1 MFMTLPDMLI
11 LESEKYALDDNL
23 KKLEKLEQKGVI
35 IVFGCLENPKNIE
48 KNQEL
53 MDFLGIYK
61 VVSEKTKLTGVKL
74 IEGLLLEVR
83 NGMWK
88 RY

>member
-35 IVFGCLENPKNIE
+35 IVFG
-48 KNQEL
+48 
-53 MDFLGIYK
+53 
-61 VVSEKTKLTGVKL
+61 
-74 IEGLLLEVR
+74 
-83 NGMWK
+83 
-88 RY
+88 